1 LITNKSHI
9 FPIKLKTKTAMPP
22 KKGPKEPEVNVP
34 EGDASAGRDIFDSN
48 CSACHAIEGDST
60 AAPILGGVVGRAA
73 GLEKFA
79 YSKGMKTSGIT
90 WSEKHLFVFLKNPS
104 KHVPGTK
111 MAFAG
116 LAAEKDRADLIA
128 YLKSV

>member
-1 LITNKSHI
+1 
-9 FPIKLKTKTAMPP
+9 MPP

-34 EGDASAGRDIFDSN
+34 EGDASAGRDIFDAN

-60 AAPILGGVVGRAA
+60 AAPVLGGIVGRKA
-73 GLEKFA
+73 GAEKFA
-79 YSKGMKTSGIT
+79 YSKSMKNSGIVWT
-90 WSEKHLFVFLKNPS
+90 DKHLFAFLKNPS
-104 KHVPGTK
+104 KHVSGTK

-116 LAAEKDRADLIA
+116 LPADKDRADLIA